1 MTFLVSCH
9 IYTGNE
15 GHSFQ
20 KKKKKKR
27 AKSCS
32 KSLFLD
38 SFLILLDL
46 HDIIEREYA

>member
-20 KKKKKKR
+20 KKKKI